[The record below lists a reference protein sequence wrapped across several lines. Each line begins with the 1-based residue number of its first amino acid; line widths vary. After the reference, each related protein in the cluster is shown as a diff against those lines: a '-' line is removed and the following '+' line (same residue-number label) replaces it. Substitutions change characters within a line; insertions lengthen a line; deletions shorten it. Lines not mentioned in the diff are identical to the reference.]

1 MRQELA
7 ATVGKIIARH
17 RTAMGITQEQLSL
30 ALDVDPITISRFE
43 RGVSLPSLLTIQR
56 LCEIF
61 GVSFSQFF
69 AEAPN
74 RRRAMASPPPCW
86 PCSRPCP
93 GRSGSSRWKRSCA
106 SAACRA
112 GRSVN
117 RGKRCISR
125 KLWEGLQPRRRQR
138 YQGSRLKPLPHHQPY
153 PMACCRFT

>member
-17 RTAMGITQEQLSL
+17 RPAMGITQEQLSL

-69 AEAPN
+69 AESAEPQTSN
-74 RRRAMASPPPCW
+74 
-86 PCSRPCP
+86 
-93 GRSGSSRWKRSCA
+93 GE
-106 SAACRA
+106 SAALLAMLETLSGEEREFAVETVMRFCRLQ
-112 GRSVN
+112 GRQ
-117 RGKRCISR
+117 KR
-125 KLWEGLQPRRRQR
+125 Q
-138 YQGSRLKPLPHHQPY
+138 
-153 PMACCRFT
+153 